1 MLDCPGICGSPDV
14 FLGVVLDGDSMLL
27 KLVCVELDA
36 ESLFDAGAY

>member
-27 KLVCVELDA
+27 KLACVKLDA
-36 ESLFDAGAY
+36 EFLFDAGAY